1 MNKLLFLVFFLLILC
16 LFMSN
21 TYRRNMEQQI
31 ISDSQELFFGREI
44 KRKSNPVSLT
54 KYQEQAAATATTPN
68 RKEKKKTGLSDK
80 IYFKQTNY
88 IFPQISPSLH
98 SKPRRNLSYQN
109 VDIDLHV
116 SKIPYYP
123 VSPPTTVVVNP
134 EYSPSII
141 PVERLYS
148 QQGQGQTQIGTISN
162 LQDQLIMPLYRKPSP
177 THKDRYIYY
186 TITNG
191 SNGIQPLIL
200 PVYKNERNCMENIGC
215 QELYDNDLLFIP
227 QYNRFFKV
235 DVFPTN

>member
-1 MNKLLFLVFFLLILC
+1 MNKLFFLVFFLLILC

-31 ISDSQELFFGREI
+31 ISDSRELFFGREI
-44 KRKSNPVSLT
+44 KRRSNPAS
-54 KYQEQAAATATTPN
+54 KYQIAPN
-68 RKEKKKTGLSDK
+68 PKEKKKTDLSDKK

-88 IFPQISPSLH
+88 IFPQSSPSVD
-98 SKPRRNLSYQN
+98 SKKISHFSYKN
-109 VDIDLHV
+109 VDYYQPDVDLHV
-116 SKIPYYP
+116 SKVPYYP
-123 VSPPTTVVVNP
+123 VSPPTTVVINP
-134 EYSPSII
+134 EYSPSIF

-148 QQGQGQTQIGTISN
+148 QQGERQIGTISN

-177 THKDRYIYY
+177 THKERYIYY

-215 QELYDNDLLFIP
+215 QELYDNDILFIP

-235 DVFPTN
+235 DIFPTN